1 MRLPLKGNDYF
12 VKRVNETVETINQ
25 EFVHLLKPKLQM
37 KKVDVMLGDGTITNT
52 ETFDPKEIINEFRR
66 IIEKLNNNWSFTDV
80 SNFKTEDL
88 SRMYFQITCN
98 IDKFYIYGYFGIQF
112 HTLQYYK
119 VDKEV
124 IKIQKELIKLNEEV
138 SESFISLADKGNTII
153 EEELRRQGMENL
165 PFEELFTK
173 IYDNSSLMNNLEQK
187 ALTLEKRFPLIQDSE
202 NKREQLISQLNDM
215 VIELYRITP
224 VRMEYNGLMQG
235 EEGIVSYFE
244 IETIKNKKT
253 GKRDP
258 YIDTKK
264 FSSSNKDDTETIATK
279 LQEITKLLKE
289 LN

>member
-12 VKRVNETVETINQ
+12 VKSVNETVETVN
-25 EFVHLLKPKLQM
+25 EGFVRFLKPKLQM

-52 ETFDPKEIINEFRR
+52 ETFDPKEIVNEFRR
-66 IIEKLNNNWSFTDV
+66 ILEKLNDNWSFTDV

-98 IDKFYIYGYFGIQF
+98 TDKFYIYGYFGIQF

-119 VDKEV
+119 VDKQV
-124 IKIQKELIKLNEEV
+124 LKIQKELIKLNEDV

-153 EEELRRQGMENL
+153 GEELRRQGMDNL
-165 PFEELFTK
+165 SFEELFTK
-173 IYDNSSLMNNLEQK
+173 MYENSSLMNNLEQK
-187 ALTLEKRFPLIQDSE
+187 ALTLEKRFPQIQDSE

-264 FSSSNKDDTETIATK
+264 FSSSKEDTETVVTK
-279 LQEITKLLKE
+279 LHEIIKLLKE

>member
-12 VKRVNETVETINQ
+12 VNSVNETVETINE
-25 EFVHLLKPKLQM
+25 EFAHFLKPKLQM

-52 ETFDPKEIINEFRR
+52 ETFDPKEIVNEFRR
-66 IIEKLNNNWSFTDV
+66 ILEKLNDNWGFTDV

-98 IDKFYIYGYFGIQF
+98 TDKFYIYGYFGIQF

-119 VDKEV
+119 LDKEV
-124 IKIQKELIKLNEEV
+124 LKIQKELIKLNEDV
-138 SESFISLADKGNTII
+138 SESFISLADKGNKVI
-153 EEELRRQGMENL
+153 EEELQRQGMDNL
-165 PFEELFTK
+165 SFEELFTK
-173 IYDNSSLMNNLEQK
+173 MYENSNLMNNLEQK
-187 ALTLEKRFPLIQDSE
+187 ALTLEKRFPQIQDSE
-202 NKREQLISQLNDM
+202 NKREQLILQLNNM

-253 GKRDP
+253 GKRDA

-264 FSSSNKDDTETIATK
+264 FSSSKKDTETVVTK
-279 LQEITKLLKE
+279 LQEITQLLKE
-289 LN
+289 IN